1 MNIQPNL
8 SIVNLTPSPKK
19 TVSKALTGELDVE
32 KTQAKDQRENS
43 PLTSGSLVQSELFQQ
58 IEALDNSQKAN
69 LRFDDTN
76 MKNQKSIQS
85 YLDNQALETQS
96 LRDELQEQLGI
107 DLSV

>member
-8 SIVNLTPSPKK
+8 SIVNLAPSPKK

-32 KTQAKDQRENS
+32 KTQANDQRENS
-43 PLTSGSLVQSELFQQ
+43 PLALGSLVQTELFQQ
-58 IEALDNSQKAN
+58 IEALDSSQKAN
-69 LRFDDTN
+69 FSFDSIDL
-76 MKNQKSIQS
+76 KNQKSIQS

-107 DLSV
+107 NLSV